1 MAAAYIPKFLSF
13 APSIS
18 CMWKTIRN
26 LMAGGLLAKVLTGVA
41 NIMVINFLTKED
53 YASLANFQF
62 IQTLMSG
69 LIFSPFLL
77 SSVIGINLFEM
88 KNMRRLFAALNL
100 IQIALVAICCS
111 LVLLFG
117 DQAAILIFNKP
128 VFYYPMILGLIS
140 SLFLTF
146 QNIILSGHQA
156 SESYGSYNIVNVLR
170 PTFLISLL
178 VGFYLSGKLSF
189 VTAAS
194 SFLLSYVF
202 AVAGDLKAISDSLK
216 LKGLIFRLKQF
227 VWFWKSLKHLILF
240 FFIRAILDHI
250 GRFMV
255 SRYFSVEDNADFG
268 VAFQYYSMVDLVIYS
283 SHVAFTNIFTKEN
296 SDVARGKYVSWLKI
310 TAVLSLAGLAIL
322 PFSKPVFLLINGNQ
336 YQNAFAVFCVFMAGT
351 AVYLCFSPLIYCIAA
366 RKNFRFLLI
375 LSLVALIWQLGFSTF
390 ASSLQSLELVALGC
404 VGARAL
410 IYLGSFILFVN
421 RR

>member
-1 MAAAYIPKFLSF
+1 
-13 APSIS
+13 
-18 CMWKTIRN
+18 MWKTIRN

-77 SSVIGINLFEM
+77 SSIIGINLFEM

-100 IQIALVAICCS
+100 IQIGLVAIFCT

-117 DQAAILIFNKP
+117 DQAAILIFKKP
-128 VFYYPMILGLIS
+128 VFYYPMILGLVS

-146 QNIILSGHQA
+146 QNIVLSGHQA

-170 PTFLISLL
+170 PAFLISLL

-189 VTAAS
+189 ITAAS

-227 VWFWKSLKHLILF
+227 VWFWKSLKYLILF
-240 FFIRAILDHI
+240 FFIRAMLDHI

-268 VAFQYYSMVDLVIYS
+268 VAFQYYSMADLVIYS
-283 SHVAFTNIFTKEN
+283 SHVAFMNIFTKEKLE
-296 SDVARGKYVSWLKI
+296 VARQKYAGWLKI
-310 TAVLSLAGLAIL
+310 TAIFSLICLVVL
-322 PFSKPVFLLINGNQ
+322 PFSEPVFLLINGEQ
-336 YQNAFAVFCVFMAGT
+336 YRDAFPVFCTFMAGT
-351 AVYLCFSPLIYCIAA
+351 AVYLCFSPLIYSIAA
-366 RKNFRFLLI
+366 QKNFRYLLI
-375 LSLVALIWQLGFSTF
+375 LALLALVWQFGFSAF
-390 ASSLQSLELVALGC
+390 ASMVQSLELVAFGC
-404 VGARAL
+404 VGSRAL
-410 IYLGSFILFVN
+410 IYLGSYFLFL
-421 RR
+421 RKG